1 MSESDTSERENVF
14 YEVKK
19 VAGKLEHFY
28 DNRDFFWQESQSTL
42 SKWLWIFLGFFSLK
56 NEEPELNDG
65 ERFISKIIG
74 ELDGTYRGA

>member
-28 DNRDFFWQESQSTL
+28 DKREFFWQESQSTL
-42 SKWLWIFLGFFSLK
+42 SKWLWIFLGVDSYHCEIFKRILF
-56 NEEPELNDG
+56 
-65 ERFISKIIG
+65 
-74 ELDGTYRGA
+74 

>member
-28 DNRDFFWQESQSTL
+28 DNREFFWQESQSTL
-42 SKWLWIFLGFFSLK
+42 SKWLWIFLGVKFLPFLKLLHLSLPAFDKAFDDLVQNFF
-56 NEEPELNDG
+56 
-65 ERFISKIIG
+65 F
-74 ELDGTYRGA
+74 